1 MRIIKI
7 IKLLF
12 VAAFSVAAFTNAHA
26 QDSIAQFYRGKTV
39 TIYIGSTSGGG
50 FDTYARLLAR
60 FMGRYI
66 AGAPTV
72 VPSNMPGAGS
82 HLVANYIY
90 NVAPKDGTAIGAIF
104 PNVILDAVL
113 GDRAQEKS
121 DPSKFNYIGSGARDT
136 YICIVRADAQI
147 KNFADLFNH
156 ELVVGATAGGGSTRD
171 YPLMLNALLGTHFKV
186 ISGYPGTREILL
198 ALEKNEVAGA
208 CGTAWSSMTQQRPD
222 WFKNGTMNVLV
233 QESSLG
239 LPELFTRGAPLATSF
254 AKTAEQKQILD
265 LVYAQQLFGRPYVVA
280 PDVMPERVK
289 ALRDAFMATWADAE
303 LQTEAQKMMLD
314 ISPSNGQEIQNV
326 VTQMFETP
334 QNIIDKTK
342 AAIAGEKVGP

>member
-1 MRIIKI
+1 MLTIKSTGIYAVMLSAIIT
-7 IKLLF
+7 LSS
-12 VAAFSVAAFTNAHA
+12 AFGQESVA
-26 QDSIAQFYRGKTV
+26 SFYHGKTV
-39 TIYIGSTSGGG
+39 TIYIGSSSGGG

-60 FMGRYI
+60 YMGRYI
-66 AGAPTV
+66 AGAPNV

-82 HLVANYIY
+82 HLAASYIF

-104 PNVILDAVL
+104 PNIILDAVL
-113 GDRAQEKS
+113 GDRTQQKS
-121 DPSKFNYIGSGARDT
+121 DPSKFKYIGSGARDT

-147 KNFADLFNH
+147 KKFADLFSH

-171 YPLMLNALLGTHFKV
+171 YPVLLNSLLGTHFNV
-186 ISGYPGTREILL
+186 VSGYPGTREILL

-239 LPELFTRGAPLATSF
+239 LPELTARGAPLAVSF
-254 AKTAEQKQILD
+254 ARSPEQKQIME
-265 LVYAQQLFGRPYVVA
+265 LVYAQQLFGRPYVVSPETPA
-280 PDVMPERVK
+280 ERVE
-289 ALRDAFMATWADAE
+289 ALRDAFMKTWADQDLLAD
-303 LQTEAQKMMLD
+303 ASKMALD
-314 ISPSNGQEIQNV
+314 ISPSNGRDVQSV
-326 VTQMFETP
+326 VERIFETP

-342 AAIAGEKVGP
+342 AAIAGQDQSH